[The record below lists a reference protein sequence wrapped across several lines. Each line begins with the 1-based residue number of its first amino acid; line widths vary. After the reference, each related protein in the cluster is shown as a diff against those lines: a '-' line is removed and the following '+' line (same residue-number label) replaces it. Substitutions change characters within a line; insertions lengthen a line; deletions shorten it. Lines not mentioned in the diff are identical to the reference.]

1 MKVKKILKTKLLL
14 TLVIF
19 ISSMVAGSL
28 LWPGSALG
36 SCRINDLSLE
46 KEGNFTK
53 LTIYADQPF
62 EFVHSIAETI
72 DGKPYRVIIDCK
84 DAIHNLPQHN
94 FRSVLPSGTIKGI
107 RTSQFQTEPE
117 KIVRIVLD
125 LAHPAIY
132 KIVENGEKKKGVI
145 ALSTPQ
151 ESGFSFWSA
160 VENGKSSPEGR
171 ATSTTPSEKIDK
183 ETSKDKSTPLASSG
197 NKAQRD
203 LKPVENVTTQEA
215 ERKSASERRLSFAD
229 TSEIIINQDASKDKG
244 MGEKVSGRTSEKMVL
259 ATSLTSPDILL
270 APNQKNEKLQSKQV
284 EPKKAEAN
292 AEKEASQNTITKPS
306 SPASLP
312 IQKKENHPEQQKLS
326 SVENSNPSRTRE
338 TSAQHPAKKEEI
350 QKEESSL
357 SQKEAASSEGRHPTV
372 SVEGEAEKAVS
383 ASAEGEKTE
392 SVNPTAPEK
401 RVALLSPK
409 EKSIKGGVV
418 APESLVIAPK
428 PEGSELQ
435 LVPQREI
442 IYYHDEGKR
451 DPFAPLTERITTDF
465 GKIPLPSFES
475 LKLVGILRDEM
486 GNRALLE
493 DEKGYGYI
501 LKNGDKIKN
510 GYVISVEDNKIIFQ
524 IQEYGWSKTMTLELS
539 NEY

>member
-19 ISSMVAGSL
+19 ISSLVAGTL
-28 LWPGSALG
+28 LWPSSTMG

-62 EFVHSIAETI
+62 EFVHSIEETNE
-72 DGKPYRVIIDCK
+72 GKPYRVIIDCK

-94 FRSVLPSGTIKGI
+94 FGSVLPPGAIKAI

-125 LAHPAIY
+125 LDQPTIY
-132 KIVENGEKKKGVI
+132 KIVERGEEKKGVI

-151 ESGFSFWSA
+151 ESGFPFWSA
-160 VENGKSSPEGR
+160 LKNEKSSPEGR
-171 ATSTTPSEKIDK
+171 SASSAPREKISK
-183 ETSKDKSTPLASSG
+183 EISKDKDTLLTSSG
-197 NKAQRD
+197 NKTQLD
-203 LKPVENVTTQEA
+203 LEPAENTRIQEG
-215 ERKSASERRLSFAD
+215 ERKSTSDRRLSFAD
-229 TSEIIINQDASKDKG
+229 TSEITINQDVSKDKG
-244 MGEKVSGRTSEKMVL
+244 IGEKVSGRTSEKMIL

-270 APNQKNEKLQSKQV
+270 ATDQKDKKLPAEQAEQ
-284 EPKKAEAN
+284 KKAGTNE
-292 AEKEASQNTITKPS
+292 EKEASKNTLVKTS

-312 IQKKENHPEQQKLS
+312 VQKKESSPEDQKLS
-326 SVENSNPSRTRE
+326 LIEGSEPSKTKE
-338 TSAQHPAKKEEI
+338 TSAQHPGKKEDI
-350 QKEESSL
+350 QKESPL
-357 SQKEAASSEGRHPTV
+357 SQKEATSSKEMHHAVPAA
-372 SVEGEAEKAVS
+372 GEAEKTTS
-383 ASAEGEKTE
+383 APVEEGKTE
-392 SVNPTAPEK
+392 SMNPKSQEE
-401 RVALLSPK
+401 RVALLSPH
-409 EKSIKGGVV
+409 EKSMTGGVV
-418 APESLVIAPK
+418 SPESLVVAPK
-428 PEGSELQ
+428 TEGSELE

-442 IYYHDEGKR
+442 IYYHDEGRR

-475 LKLVGILRDEM
+475 LKLVGILMDEE

-524 IQEYGWSKTMTLELS
+524 IQEYGWSKTMALELS